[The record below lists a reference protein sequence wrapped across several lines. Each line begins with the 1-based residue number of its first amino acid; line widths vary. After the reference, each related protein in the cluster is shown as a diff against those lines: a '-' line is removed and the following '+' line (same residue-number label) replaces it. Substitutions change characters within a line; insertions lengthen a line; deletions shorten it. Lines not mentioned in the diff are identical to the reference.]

1 MNEPTITTI
10 DVGKYK
16 FQIIDNTSISSEGII
31 YSRNFKIGGKHA
43 DCVNVSI
50 NYSENIPISAYIP
63 HAMYDEE
70 CTLNIPL
77 ERGGSVI
84 MIKTLLNY
92 IHKQIPTI
100 TEVELEDRS
109 NIECATENEIITKG
123 SRFRKRG
130 TNVTPIPL
138 YYFSIAFNGKT
149 WYEKYFDARL
159 KDTNKYEVYREKVN
173 QLLYSQ
179 ELKTNTPFIRFLE
192 LAQPPKQVA
201 DKLEKYYNES
211 DTFGNFFQSIPI
223 SDRCNLVRDWI
234 YKFMTYHL
242 KDVFSNTDWI
252 IELPLSLPISKSV
265 ITTEPT
271 EIDTPLNILNGTPVG
286 VPLDVSSA
294 TLPEDVGNE
303 VETSLRNSPVLRT
316 YEFSSNQL
324 KSTDIKDGRSGK
336 KGGNKRKTRKYYCP
350 VGRIRHYTAGYG
362 LGVDAGH
369 L

>member
-31 YSRNFKIGGKHA
+31 YSRSFKIGGKHA

-63 HAMYDEE
+63 HAMFDEE

-109 NIECATENEIITKG
+109 NIECATETEIITKG

-159 KDTNKYEVYREKVN
+159 KDTNKYEVYKEKVN

-252 IELPLSLPISKSV
+252 IKLPLSLPISKSII
-265 ITTEPT
+265 ITGKGLLETEASALLTSEVAKPPEKFEPT
-271 EIDTPLNILNGTPVG
+271 EIDTPLNI
-286 VPLDVSSA
+286 
-294 TLPEDVGNE
+294 
-303 VETSLRNSPVLRT
+303 
-316 YEFSSNQL
+316 F
-324 KSTDIKDGRSGK
+324 SGK